1 MLAVAAAARAETRT
15 ILVFPFENLSS
26 DRSLDWLGEGIAE
39 LFFERLQFEPGTY
52 VFSREERLSAYEK
65 MGIPETSVLSR
76 ATQLKLAWEIGADKI
91 IVGRFSGTADDFKI
105 NAHAVDMVLA
115 FTRASE
121 DVSVRGK
128 LQNIIGLTADLAA
141 KMKMGGATIS
151 HSQSAF
157 ENYIRALLSMDPM
170 KQISLLETAIRQDP
184 EYVQAI
190 LALGHVYHLERDFA
204 NSNQWLQKVT
214 RAGPQLQQAQFM
226 MGLNFFYLG
235 DYVRSI
241 AIFEQLPQTWDVL
254 MNRGAALSRKGDLP
268 AAIAAWQ
275 RASQVD
281 PLKNDAFFNIGYVSL
296 LRNDFDLATKSL
308 NETLNLRGHDSE
320 ALYLLGRAY
329 ERQGRLDESQ
339 KLIAQASRLSQ
350 RVERWLTQPMP
361 RLERVSTTA
370 SFMDGQGIWTYRFR
384 LERRA
389 SSDGLAI
396 WLESAQNQMDSYMYG
411 EAIRELQNAIR
422 VFPSAVEAREL
433 LREVNRQRMIR

>member
-1 MLAVAAAARAETRT
+1 MLAVAAAAQGQTHT
-15 ILVFPFENLSS
+15 VLVFPFENVSS
-26 DRSLDWLGEGIAE
+26 DRTLDWLGEGIAE

-52 VFSREERLSAYEK
+52 VFSRDERLAAYEK
-65 MGIPETSVLSR
+65 LGIPESSVLSR

-91 IVGRFSGTADDFKI
+91 ILGRFSGTADDFKI
-105 NAHAVDMVLA
+105 NAHTVDMVLA
-115 FTRASE
+115 STRASE
-121 DVSVRGK
+121 DVNVRGK
-128 LQNIIGLTADLAA
+128 LQDIIGLAADLATR
-141 KMKMGGATIS
+141 MKMGGPTIS

-170 KQISLLETAIRQDP
+170 KQISLLDTAIRQDP

-204 NSNQWLQKVT
+204 NSNQWLQKVM
-214 RAGPQLQQAQFM
+214 RVGPELQQAQFM

-235 DYVRSI
+235 DYTRSI
-241 AIFEQLPQTWDVL
+241 AIFDQLPQTWDVM

-268 AAIAAWQ
+268 AAISAWQ
-275 RASQVD
+275 RAAALD

-308 NETLNLRGHDSE
+308 NESLNLRGHDSE
-320 ALYLLGRAY
+320 ALFLLGRAY
-329 ERQGRLDESQ
+329 ERQGRDESQ
-339 KLIAQASRLSQ
+339 KLIAQATRLSQ
-350 RVERWLTQPMP
+350 RLERWLTQPMP
-361 RLERVSTTA
+361 RLERVSTTS
-370 SFMDGQGIWTYRFR
+370 SFMDGQRIWADRFR

-389 SSDGLAI
+389 KSDGLAM

-411 EAIRELQNAIR
+411 EAIRELQIAIR
-422 VFPSAVEAREL
+422 VFPSALEAREL